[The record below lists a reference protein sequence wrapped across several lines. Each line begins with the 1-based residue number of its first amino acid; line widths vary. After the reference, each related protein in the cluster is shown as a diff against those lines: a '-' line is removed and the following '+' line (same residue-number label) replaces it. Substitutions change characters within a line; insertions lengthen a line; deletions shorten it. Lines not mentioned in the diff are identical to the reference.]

1 MARSCSIVEFPR
13 LKISRNLGLSSDLIS
28 MAGGRWQRERSDN
41 RDYVPSVEERKWK
54 FWNFPQWLAEELFVT
69 IDASDLSSGS

>member
-1 MARSCSIVEFPR
+1 
-13 LKISRNLGLSSDLIS
+13 